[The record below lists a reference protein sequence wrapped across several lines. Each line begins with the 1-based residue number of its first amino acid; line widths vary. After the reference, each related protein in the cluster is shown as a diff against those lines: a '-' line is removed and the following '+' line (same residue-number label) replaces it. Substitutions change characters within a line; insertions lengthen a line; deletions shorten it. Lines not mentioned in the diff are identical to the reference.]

1 MKKFTLLFLLL
12 SAFNFLS
19 AQGFLKN
26 IKNAANNIVAGKPA
40 ISTSFKDVDV
50 KNILPADFGSDK
62 QYVALKTQ
70 QKTGDGCYELGPGF
84 YQTTN
89 LSYCLK
95 AGTHGP
101 AKGDAYGL
109 APVDG
114 KMSDIVETILIKSQ
128 DLWKGK
134 RDTAKGLLKTVA
146 ANGISQRD
154 VQLLL
159 WAIIAKAD
167 FETMQNKTK
176 ATALAFLSPEQM
188 FKLYGG
194 AEKIIKKVASEQS
207 SGAIRTLQEIEGEI
221 RRMFQSA
228 TSSYEDIE
236 RLAVLAGMAQ
246 EANPVEAGTWFLHP
260 DGYYLRFEPMGYQR
274 TTVKIYVPEG
284 KKVCPVITGYVATPS
299 DSRQRLAQTDMSE
312 EEYTKLALK

>member
-1 MKKFTLLFLLL
+1 LL
-12 SAFNFLS
+12 AGTFNFVH

-40 ISTSFKDVDV
+40 ISTNFKDVDV

-62 QYVALKTQ
+62 TYTTLKSLK
-70 QKTGDGCYELGPGF
+70 KTDEGCYDLGPGF

-114 KMSDIVETILIKSQ
+114 KMADIVETILVKSQ
-128 DLWKGK
+128 ELWKGR
-134 RDTAKGLLKTVA
+134 RDTSRGLMKTVA
-146 ANGISQRD
+146 ANGITQKD

-176 ATALAFLSPEQM
+176 ATALAFLSADQM

-194 AEKIIKKVASEQS
+194 AEKIIKKVASDQS

-260 DGYYLRFEPMGYQR
+260 DGYYLRFEPHGYSR
-274 TTVKIYVPEG
+274 TTVKVYVPEG

-312 EEYTKLALK
+312 EEYSRIALK